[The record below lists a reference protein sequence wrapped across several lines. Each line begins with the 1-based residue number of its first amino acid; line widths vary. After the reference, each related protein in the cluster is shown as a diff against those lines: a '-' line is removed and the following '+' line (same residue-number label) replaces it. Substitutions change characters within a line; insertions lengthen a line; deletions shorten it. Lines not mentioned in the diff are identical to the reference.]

1 LYDYEV
7 VMKNLYVEETPQK
20 VGEIV
25 ELYGWVD
32 TKRDHKKI
40 VFIDLRDR
48 TGTVQVVGGED
59 FKALSEED
67 VVYIKGLVKN
77 RPEKM
82 ANSKIKTGSVEI
94 EAKELKILNKTK
106 TLPLPVNSDG
116 HDIDEE
122 VRLKYRYLDLRR
134 PRMHKNL
141 ALRSKFIDLIRQYLF
156 NKKFLEIETP
166 ILSETTPEG
175 ARDFIVPSRFQP
187 GKFYALPQSPQ
198 QYKQLLMVGG
208 IEKYFQIARCFRDE
222 DPRSDRAY
230 GEFTQLDVE
239 MSFVEREDVM
249 NLIEGMMIDVY
260 EKLKIPI
267 KQKPFPVYTYEEA
280 IKKFGA
286 DKFDLRTPE
295 EKKKNIQA
303 FAWVVDFPFF
313 EKTPEGG
320 WTFTHNPFSAPKPE
334 FMNDLLEK
342 KNIGNILTTQ
352 YDLVCNGYEVGGGSI
367 RNHTPE
373 GLKSVFEIM
382 GLSEDEINL
391 KFGHMI
397 EALGYG
403 APPHGGIAPGIDRLL
418 TCITGETSIRE
429 VIAMPMTS
437 SGRTAIMKAPSAVK
451 EDKLKELGIFVKHSD
466 SDVKSPSTE
475 SVFNKIKNLLDQNK
489 VDYKTMEHKAVFTS
503 EEAAAVRKTD
513 LKQGAKALVM
523 KADKKPIMIVV
534 PADKKVDTSLFKKL
548 FSIKDLEM
556 AKPEEVESVTGVKIG
571 AVPPFGNLFK
581 IPLYFDKTIINT
593 EVIFFNAG
601 SHSKSISMRGSD
613 LEKVTKPI
621 TGEFSK

>member
-1 LYDYEV
+1 
-7 VMKNLYVEETPQK
+7 MKNLYIEQTPQK
-20 VGEIV
+20 VGETV

-48 TGTVQVVGGED
+48 TGTIQVVGGEE
-59 FKALSEED
+59 FKTLSEED
-67 VVYIKGLVKN
+67 VIYIKGLVKK
-77 RPEKM
+77 RPDKM
-82 ANSKIKTGSVEI
+82 INAKIKTGTIEI

-106 TLPLPVNSDG
+106 TLPLPVNTDG

-122 VRLKYRYLDLRR
+122 VRLKYRYLDIRR
-134 PRMHKNL
+134 PRMYKNL

-156 NKKFLEIETP
+156 GKDFLEIETP

-175 ARDFIVPSRFQP
+175 ARDFIVPSRLQL

-208 IEKYFQIARCFRDE
+208 VEKYFQIARCFRDE
-222 DPRSDRAY
+222 DPRADRAY
-230 GEFTQLDVE
+230 GEFTQLDLE

-249 NLIEGMMIDVY
+249 KLTENLFIEVY
-260 EKLKIPI
+260 EKLKVPI
-267 KQKPFPVYTYEEA
+267 KQKPFPVFTYQEA

-295 EKKKNIQA
+295 EKEKNVQA
-303 FAWVVDFPFF
+303 FAWVIDFPFF
-313 EKTPEGG
+313 EKIPLHQGSAGQAPEGG

-334 FMNDLLEK
+334 FMKDLLTK
-342 KNIGNILTTQ
+342 KNIGNILTSQ

-373 GLKSVFEIM
+373 GLKAVFEIM

-397 EALGYG
+397 KALGYG

-429 VIAMPMTS
+429 VIPMPMTS
-437 SGRTAIMKAPSAVK
+437 GGRTSIMKAPSAVK
-451 EDKLKELGIFVKHSD
+451 EEKLKELGI
-466 SDVKSPSTE
+466 
-475 SVFNKIKNLLDQNK
+475 
-489 VDYKTMEHKAVFTS
+489 
-503 EEAAAVRKTD
+503 
-513 LKQGAKALVM
+513 
-523 KADKKPIMIVV
+523 
-534 PADKKVDTSLFKKL
+534 KL
-548 FSIKDLEM
+548 
-556 AKPEEVESVTGVKIG
+556 T
-571 AVPPFGNLFK
+571 
-581 IPLYFDKTIINT
+581 
-593 EVIFFNAG
+593 
-601 SHSKSISMRGSD
+601 
-613 LEKVTKPI
+613 
-621 TGEFSK
+621 

>member
-1 LYDYEV
+1 
-7 VMKNLYVEETPQK
+7 MKKISIEQTVHK

-48 TGTVQVVGGED
+48 TGTVQVVGGEE

-67 VVYIKGLVKN
+67 VIYIKGLVKA

-82 ANSKIKTGSVEI
+82 MNAKSKTGTIEI
-94 EAKELKILNKTK
+94 EAKEVKILNKTK
-106 TLPLPVNSDG
+106 PLPLPVNTDG
-116 HDIDEE
+116 RDIDEE
-122 VRLKYRYLDLRR
+122 VRLKYRYLDIRR
-134 PRMHKNL
+134 PRMYKNL
-141 ALRSKFIDLIRQYLF
+141 ALRSKFIDLIRQHLF
-156 NKKFLEIETP
+156 KKDFLEVETP

-175 ARDFIVPSRFQP
+175 ARDFIVPSRLQP

-222 DPRSDRAY
+222 DPRADRAY
-230 GEFTQLDVE
+230 GEFTQLDIE
-239 MSFVEREDVM
+239 MSFIERIDVM
-249 NLIEGMMIDVY
+249 NLVEEMIIDIY
-260 EKLKIPI
+260 EKLNVPI
-267 KQKPFPVYTYEEA
+267 KEKPFPVFTYDEA
-280 IKKFGA
+280 IKKYGA
-286 DKFDLRTPE
+286 DKFDLRSE
-295 EKKKNIQA
+295 EDKKNNVQA

-334 FMNDLLEK
+334 FMKDLLEK

-373 GLKSVFEIM
+373 GLKAVFEIM
-382 GLSEDEINL
+382 GLDEEEINL

-403 APPHGGIAPGIDRLL
+403 APPHGGMAPGIDRLL
-418 TCITGETSIRE
+418 TCITGEKNLRE

-437 SGRTAIMKAPSAVK
+437 GGRTSIMKAPSVVRD
-451 EDKLKELGIFVKHSD
+451 EKLKELGITLRQQINKNEN
-466 SDVKSPSTE
+466 KKN
-475 SVFNKIKNLLDQNK
+475 VFEKIKNLLDKNK
-489 VDYKTMEHKAVFTS
+489 ISYKLIEHEPVFTS
-503 EEAAAVRKTD
+503 EDAAKIRGSS
-513 LKQGAKALVM
+513 LSLGAKALIM
-523 KADKKPIMIVV
+523 KADKKTIMIVV
-534 PADKKVDTSLFKKL
+534 PGDKKVDTSTFKKL
-548 FSIKDLEM
+548 YKIKDLEM
-556 AKPEEVESVTGVKIG
+556 ATKEEVKIISGVEVG
-571 AVPPFGNLFK
+571 AVPPFGNLFE
-581 IPLYFDKTIINT
+581 IPLYFDQTIVDN
-593 EVIFFNAG
+593 EKVFFNAG
-601 SHSKSISMRGSD
+601 SHSKSISMNGSD
-613 LEKVTKPI
+613 LEKIAKPI
-621 TGEFSK
+621 IGSFCK